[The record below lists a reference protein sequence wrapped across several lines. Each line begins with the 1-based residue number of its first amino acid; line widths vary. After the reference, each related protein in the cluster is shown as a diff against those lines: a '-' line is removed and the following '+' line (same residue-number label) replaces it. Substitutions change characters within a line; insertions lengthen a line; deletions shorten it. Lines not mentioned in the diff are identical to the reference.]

1 MRLEAMERTL
11 SNLSDKKFDVA
22 IIGGGIFGACAAW
35 DAALR
40 GLSVALV
47 ERSDFCSG
55 ASANSFKI
63 VHGGIRYLQHADLA
77 RLRASCHERSAL
89 LRIAPHLV
97 QPLPILIPTY
107 GHGRDGKTFLGTGML
122 LYDLLTLDRN
132 RSVKDPQRR
141 IPWTRFLGRQ
151 EVLDLFPG
159 IERRGLTGGTVFHD
173 GQFYNPTRLV
183 LAFLQS
189 AVGAGAA
196 VANYVEATGFLQT
209 SDRIQGI
216 QCRDVLTGDSFPI
229 QANVVLNTA
238 GPWAEKVLGQNG
250 GIKLC
255 PMGTYSRDA
264 CFVIPRRFAGP
275 YALAVHG
282 QTRDPDAVLSGSVR
296 HLFIVP
302 WRKYTLIGVWHKV
315 YMGDPDDVSVTEK
328 DLCSFID
335 EVTRA
340 YPGLKLSLADVSMW
354 HAGLVPFGENA
365 PGAVHLS
372 YGKRSRLIDHQREHG
387 IENLVT
393 LIGIR
398 YTMARGDA
406 AKAMKIVSGK
416 LHKGLRQPPTHR
428 IPVHG
433 GQIDHF
439 EELVRDISE
448 TRPFSLHDDVLR
460 ALLHNYGTAYRHVL
474 HYAETVPALAQTFH
488 DSTVMKAEV
497 VNAVR
502 NEMAVKLS
510 DVVFRRTDLGTGGN
524 PGERALRACA
534 DIAANE
540 LGWDANQAERE
551 LQEIRAYFPGFGGGR
566 QRPEDEKELLR

>member
-1 MRLEAMERTL
+1 MERML
-11 SNLSDKKFDVA
+11 NNLSDKRFDVV

-35 DAALR
+35 DAVLR

-47 ERSDFCSG
+47 ERRDFCSG

-107 GHGRDGKTFLGTGML
+107 GHGREGKAFLGTGML

-132 RSVKDPQRR
+132 RGVKDPRRR

-151 EVLDLFPG
+151 EVLDLFPD
-159 IERRGLTGGTVFHD
+159 IKQHGLTGGAVFHD

-183 LAFLQS
+183 LAFIHS
-189 AVGAGAA
+189 AVAAGAV

-209 SDRIQGI
+209 SDRIHGI

-229 QANVVLNTA
+229 QAKVVLNTA
-238 GPWAEKVLGQNG
+238 GPWAEKVLGQSG
-250 GIKLC
+250 GIKLY
-255 PMGTYSRDA
+255 PEGTYSRDA
-264 CFVIPRRFAGP
+264 CFVIPRRFASP
-275 YALAVHG
+275 YTLAVHG
-282 QTRDPDAVLSGSVR
+282 QTRDPDAVLSRAAR
-296 HLFIVP
+296 HLFVAP
-302 WRKYTLIGVWHKV
+302 WRKYTLIGVWHMV
-315 YMGDPDDVSVTEK
+315 YKGDPDDVSVTEK

-335 EVTRA
+335 EVTTA
-340 YPGLKLSLADVSMW
+340 YPGLNLSLADVSMW
-354 HAGLVPFGENA
+354 HAGLVPFGENE

-372 YGKRSRLIDHQREHG
+372 YGKRSRLIDHQKEHG
-387 IENLVT
+387 IESLVT

-416 LHKGLRQPPTHR
+416 LRKGLHQPATHR
-428 IPVHG
+428 IPLHG
-433 GQIDHF
+433 GQIAHF
-439 EELVRDISE
+439 EEFVRDISK
-448 TRPFSLHDDVLR
+448 THPFALHDDVLR
-460 ALLHNYGTAYRHVL
+460 ALLHNYGTAYGEVL
-474 HYAETVPALAQTFH
+474 RYAEADTALAQTLH
-488 DSTVMKAEV
+488 DSTVLKAEV

-510 DVVFRRTDLGTGGN
+510 DVVFRRTDLGTGGD
-524 PGERALRACA
+524 PGERALRTCA
-534 DIAANE
+534 DIAAHE
-540 LGWDANQAERE
+540 LDWSASQVDRE
-551 LQEIRAYFPGFGGGR
+551 LQEVSAHFPGFGVAP
-566 QRPEDEKELLR
+566 QKAELSLKRPV